1 MQFLQLHIRS
11 TYHKIIW
18 MITSNLRLTI
28 GSILTS
34 LNLQNGEELWQR
46 EIGNKVMPSEM
57 RKQPSRPNI
66 NQRKKDVDESRNP
79 HTLRKSSASQKCGKC
94 GQMGHYKDH
103 AIKED
108 VGQTSGAQ
116 ASTGGS
122 KQKGSKRK

>member
-1 MQFLQLHIRS
+1 
-11 TYHKIIW
+11 
-18 MITSNLRLTI
+18 MITSTLRLTI

-46 EIGNKVMPSEM
+46 ETGNKVMPLEM

-66 NQRKKDVDESRNP
+66 NQSRKDVDEPRNP
-79 HTLRKSSASQKCGKC
+79 HKLRKSSTSQKCGKC
-94 GQMGHYKDH
+94 GQMDHYKDH

-108 VGQTSGAQ
+108 VDQTSGAQ